1 MIQLKIGIYAIVLM
15 CAFFERISTDEGLGI
30 TATLVTLGCFVGL
43 AFNID
48 TLIREKFYRG

>member
-1 MIQLKIGIYAIVLM
+1 MILKIGIYATVLM

-30 TATLVTLGCFVGL
+30 TATLATLGCFVGL
-43 AFNID
+43 SFNID

>member
-1 MIQLKIGIYAIVLM
+1 MILRIGIYATVLI
-15 CAFFERISTDEGLGI
+15 CAFFERIATDEGLGL
-30 TATLVTLGCFVGL
+30 TATLATLGCFVGL